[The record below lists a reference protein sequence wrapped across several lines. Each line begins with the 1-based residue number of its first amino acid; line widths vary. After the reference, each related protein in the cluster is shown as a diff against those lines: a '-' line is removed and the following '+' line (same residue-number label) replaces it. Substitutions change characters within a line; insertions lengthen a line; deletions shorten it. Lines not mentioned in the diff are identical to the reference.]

1 VENVEKQTIRIG
13 SVTLSLD
20 EAEETL
26 AAIRSGKVDAVVVE
40 GREDHEIYT
49 FRDPSHPFRLL
60 VEAMNEGAL
69 LTTIDGIVSYQNP
82 MFSQMVGL
90 DPSSMKSR
98 PLAELVP
105 PEQRGALAQ
114 LLERAQS
121 GPVRGNIEL
130 IGSGERSVLVQL
142 SVSRAL
148 LVDVEVFCVVVTD
161 LTEQRRQEALYRAA
175 RLEVEDR
182 DRLFSVAAHE
192 LRNPL
197 GVIELQ
203 AQLLGRLLD
212 MSREAAALPIDR
224 ALTMVSKLRQQG
236 RRLAQLVTNLLD
248 IGSIGAGR
256 LDLAREE
263 FDLADAVRAALE
275 LSREELERSGSSI
288 AFELQPARGC
298 WDRVRIEQVI
308 ENLVSNAAKYGRG
321 RPVRVTVERNDA
333 LARLCVEDQGRGIPV
348 EAHERIFRPYERVA
362 GDEGIS
368 GLGMGLYVT
377 AELVKAHGG
386 TIRVRDRPGG
396 GSVFVVELPL
406 GYADEG
412 GGAAAET
419 PERNKGA

>member
-13 SVTLSLD
+13 NVTLSLD

-40 GREDHEIYT
+40 GHEDHEVYT

-69 LTTIDGIVSYQNP
+69 LTTTDGIVSYQNP
-82 MFSQMVGL
+82 YFSEMVGL
-90 DPSSMKSR
+90 EPSSMKGR

-105 PEQRGALAQ
+105 PGQRPALAE
-114 LLERAQS
+114 LLERAQT
-121 GPVRGNIEL
+121 GPPVRGNVEL
-130 IGSGERSVLVQL
+130 IGGAERPISVQL

-175 RLEVEDR
+175 RLEVQAR
-182 DRLFSVAAHE
+182 DRLFAVAAHE

-203 AQLLGRLLD
+203 VQLLARLLD
-212 MSREAAALPIDR
+212 MSRDGTPLPVDR
-224 ALTMVSKLRQQG
+224 ALAMMTKLRQQG

-248 IGSIGAGR
+248 VGNIGAGR
-256 LDLAREE
+256 LDLTREE
-263 FDLADAVRAALE
+263 FDLADAVRTALD

-288 AFELQPARGC
+288 TFELQPTRGC
-298 WDRVRIEQVI
+298 WDRIRIEQMI
-308 ENLVSNAAKYGRG
+308 ENLISNAAKYGLG
-321 RPVRVTVERNDA
+321 RPVRVFVQSSDSV
-333 LARLCVEDQGRGIPV
+333 ARFGVEDQGRGIPV
-348 EAHERIFRPYERVA
+348 EARERIFRPYERVA
-362 GDEGIS
+362 ADETVS
-368 GLGMGLYVT
+368 GLGIGLYVT

-386 TIRVRDRPGG
+386 TIRVRERPGG

-406 GYADEG
+406 GHCDEG
-412 GGAAAET
+412 GGAAA
-419 PERNKGA
+419 